1 MNTKFQIQITVNN
14 WDGGTSTI
22 SKDFYSRDIS
32 RFTALIGTIN
42 NNSGKNTFNW
52 FGNGKGLPVKLNG
65 STYTLDKYTLI
76 KIMNDNFGWTI
87 NSDDDIN
94 LVKEFFLR
102 FTPYGAD
109 HISNIKIFKIEELEL
124 Q

>member
-1 MNTKFQIQITVNN
+1 MNTKFQIQITVQNF
-14 WDGGTSTI
+14 GGTSTI
-22 SKDFYSRDIS
+22 SKDIYLRDIS
-32 RFTALIGTIN
+32 RFTALIVAIN

-52 FGNGKGLPVKLNG
+52 FGNGKGLPVKFNG
-65 STYTLDKYTLI
+65 ANYALDKYTLI
-76 KIMNDNFGWTI
+76 KIMNDNFGLKI

>member
-14 WDGGTSTI
+14 LNGGISTI
-22 SKDFYSRDIS
+22 SKDFYLRDIS

-52 FGNGKGLPVKLNG
+52 FGNGKGLPVKFNG
-65 STYTLDKYTLI
+65 ANYTLDKYTLI
-76 KIMNDNFGWTI
+76 KIMNDNFGLKI

-109 HISNIKIFKIEELEL
+109 HILNIKIFKIEELEL

>member
-14 WDGGTSTI
+14 LNGGTSTI

-32 RFTALIGTIN
+32 RFTSLMTAIN
-42 NNSGKNTFNW
+42 NNNGKNAFNW
-52 FGNGKGLPVKLNG
+52 FGNGKGLPVKFNG
-65 STYTLDKYTLI
+65 ANYTLDKYTLI
-76 KIMNDNFGWTI
+76 KIMNDNFGWKI

-109 HISNIKIFKIEELEL
+109 HILNIKIFKIEELEL

>member
-14 WDGGTSTI
+14 WNGGISTI

-42 NNSGKNTFNW
+42 NNSGNNAFNW
-52 FGNGKGLPVKLNG
+52 FGNGKGLPVKFNG
-65 STYTLDKYTLI
+65 ANYTLDKYTLI
-76 KIMNDNFGWTI
+76 KIMNDNFGLKI

>member
-1 MNTKFQIQITVNN
+1 MNTKFQIQITVHN

-22 SKDFYSRDIS
+22 SKDFYLRDIS
-32 RFTALIGTIN
+32 RFTDLMSAIN
-42 NNSGKNTFNW
+42 NNSGKNICNW
-52 FGNGKGLPVKLNG
+52 FGNGKGLPVKFNG
-65 STYTLDKYTLI
+65 ANYTLDKYTLI
-76 KIMNDNFGWTI
+76 KIMNDNFGLKI

>member
-22 SKDFYSRDIS
+22 SKDFYSRDIN
-32 RFTALIGTIN
+32 RFTALITAIN

>member
-22 SKDFYSRDIS
+22 SKDFYLRDIS

-42 NNSGKNTFNW
+42 NNSGKNAFNW
-52 FGNGKGLPVKLNG
+52 FGNGKGLPVKFNG

-76 KIMNDNFGWTI
+76 KIMNDNFGWKI

-109 HISNIKIFKIEELEL
+109 HISNIKILKIEELEL

>member
-22 SKDFYSRDIS
+22 SKDFYLRDIS
-32 RFTALIGTIN
+32 RFTALIGAIN
-42 NNSGKNTFNW
+42 NNSGKNAFNW
-52 FGNGKGLPVKLNG
+52 FGNGKGLPVKFNG
-65 STYTLDKYTLI
+65 ANYTLDKYTLI
-76 KIMNDNFGWTI
+76 KIMNDNFGWII

-109 HISNIKIFKIEELEL
+109 HILNIKIFKIEELEL

>member
-1 MNTKFQIQITVNN
+1 MNTKFQIQITVHN

-22 SKDFYSRDIS
+22 SKDFYLRDIS
-32 RFTALIGTIN
+32 RFTALINAIN

-76 KIMNDNFGWTI
+76 KIMNDNFGWKI

-109 HISNIKIFKIEELEL
+109 HISNIKILKIEELEL

>member
-14 WDGGTSTI
+14 LNGGISTI
-22 SKDFYSRDIS
+22 SKDFYLRDIS
-32 RFTALIGTIN
+32 RFTALVNAIN

-52 FGNGKGLPVKLNG
+52 FGNGKGLPVKFNG
-65 STYTLDKYTLI
+65 TNYTLDKYSLI
-76 KIMNDNFGWTI
+76 KIMNDNFGLKI

-94 LVKEFFLR
+94 IVKEFFLR

-109 HISNIKIFKIEELEL
+109 HILNIKIFKIEELEL
-124 Q
+124 K

>member
-14 WDGGTSTI
+14 LNGGTSTI

-32 RFTALIGTIN
+32 RFTALITSIN
-42 NNSGKNTFNW
+42 NNSGKNTCNW
-52 FGNGKGLPVKLNG
+52 FWNVKGLPVKFNG
-65 STYTLDKYTLI
+65 ANYTLDKYTLI
-76 KIMNDNFGWTI
+76 KIMNDNFGLKI

>member
-14 WDGGTSTI
+14 LNGGISTI
-22 SKDFYSRDIS
+22 SKDFYLRDIS
-32 RFTALIGTIN
+32 RFTALIGAIN
-42 NNSGKNTFNW
+42 NNSGKNMFNW
-52 FGNGKGLPVKLNG
+52 FGNGKGLPVKFNG
-65 STYTLDKYTLI
+65 ANYTLDKYTLI
-76 KIMNDNFGWTI
+76 KIMNDNFGLKI

-109 HISNIKIFKIEELEL
+109 HILNIKIFKIEELEL

>member
-1 MNTKFQIQITVNN
+1 MNTKFQIQITVHNC
-14 WDGGTSTI
+14 DGGTSTI
-22 SKDFYSRDIS
+22 SKDFYLRDIS
-32 RFTALIGTIN
+32 RFTDLISAIN

-76 KIMNDNFGWTI
+76 KIMNDNFGWKI

-109 HISNIKIFKIEELEL
+109 HISNIKILKIEELEL

>member
-14 WDGGTSTI
+14 LNGGISTI
-22 SKDFYSRDIS
+22 SKDFYLRDIS

-52 FGNGKGLPVKLNG
+52 FGNGKGLPVKFNG
-65 STYTLDKYTLI
+65 ANYTLDKYTLI
-76 KIMNDNFGWTI
+76 KIMNDNFGWKI

-109 HISNIKIFKIEELEL
+109 HILNIKIFKIEELEL

>member
-1 MNTKFQIQITVNN
+1 MNTKFQIQITVHN

-22 SKDFYSRDIS
+22 SKDFYLRDIS
-32 RFTALIGTIN
+32 RFTALINAIN

-76 KIMNDNFGWTI
+76 KIMNDNFGWKI

-102 FTPYGAD
+102 FTPYGPD
-109 HISNIKIFKIEELEL
+109 HLSNIKMFKIEELEL

>member
-1 MNTKFQIQITVNN
+1 MNTKFQIQITVHNLN
-14 WDGGTSTI
+14 SGTSTI

-32 RFTALIGTIN
+32 RFTALISTIN
-42 NNSGKNTFNW
+42 DNCGKNAFNW
-52 FGNGKGLPVKLNG
+52 FGNGKGLPAKFNG
-65 STYTLDKYTLI
+65 ATYTLDKYTLI
-76 KIMNDNFGWTI
+76 KIMNDNFGWKI

-109 HISNIKIFKIEELEL
+109 HILNIKIFKIEELEL
-124 Q
+124 K

>member
-14 WDGGTSTI
+14 LNGGISTI
-22 SKDFYSRDIS
+22 SKDFYLRDIS

-42 NNSGKNTFNW
+42 NNSGNNTFNW
-52 FGNGKGLPVKLNG
+52 FGNGKGLPVKFNG
-65 STYTLDKYTLI
+65 ANYTLDKYTLI
-76 KIMNDNFGWTI
+76 KIMNDNFGLKI

-109 HISNIKIFKIEELEL
+109 HILNIKIFKIEELEL

>member
-1 MNTKFQIQITVNN
+1 MNTKFQIQITVHNLN
-14 WDGGTSTI
+14 GGTSTI
-22 SKDFYSRDIS
+22 SKDFYLRDIS
-32 RFTALIGTIN
+32 RFTDLMSAIN
-42 NNSGKNTFNW
+42 NNSGKNMFNW

-76 KIMNDNFGWTI
+76 KIMNDNFGWKI

>member
-1 MNTKFQIQITVNN
+1 MNTKFQIQITVHN

-22 SKDFYSRDIS
+22 SKDFYLRDIS
-32 RFTALIGTIN
+32 RFTALINAI

-76 KIMNDNFGWTI
+76 KIMNDNFGWKI

>member
-1 MNTKFQIQITVNN
+1 MNTKFQIQITVHNLN
-14 WDGGTSTI
+14 GGTSTI

-32 RFTALIGTIN
+32 RFTALIAAIN
-42 NNSGKNTFNW
+42 NNSGKNAFNW

-65 STYTLDKYTLI
+65 TNYTLDKYTLI
-76 KIMNDNFGWTI
+76 KIMNDNFGYKI
-87 NSDDDIN
+87 NCIDELN

-109 HISNIKIFKIEELEL
+109 HILNIKIFKIEELEL

>member
-14 WDGGTSTI
+14 LNGGISTI
-22 SKDFYSRDIS
+22 SKDFYLRDIS
-32 RFTALIGTIN
+32 RFTALINTIN

-52 FGNGKGLPVKLNG
+52 FGNGKGLPVKFNG
-65 STYTLDKYTLI
+65 ANYTLDKYSLI
-76 KIMNDNFGWTI
+76 KIMNDNFGLKI

-94 LVKEFFLR
+94 IVKEFFLR

-109 HISNIKIFKIEELEL
+109 HILNIKIFKIEELEL
-124 Q
+124 K

>member
-1 MNTKFQIQITVNN
+1 MNTKFQIQITVHNLN
-14 WDGGTSTI
+14 GGTSTI

-32 RFTALIGTIN
+32 RFTDLIVAIN

-52 FGNGKGLPVKLNG
+52 FGNGNGLPVKFNG
-65 STYTLDKYTLI
+65 TTYTLDNYLLI
-76 KIMNDNFGWTI
+76 KIMNDNFGLKI
-87 NSDDDIN
+87 NSDDDLN

-109 HISNIKIFKIEELEL
+109 HILNIKILKIEELEL

>member
-32 RFTALIGTIN
+32 RFTDLMSAIN

-52 FGNGKGLPVKLNG
+52 FGNGKGLPVKFNG

-76 KIMNDNFGWTI
+76 KIMNDNFGWKI

-109 HISNIKIFKIEELEL
+109 HILNIKIFKIEELEL

>member
-14 WDGGTSTI
+14 WNGGTSTI
-22 SKDFYSRDIS
+22 SKDFYLRDIS
-32 RFTALIGTIN
+32 RFTALINAIN
-42 NNSGKNTFNW
+42 NSCKNTFNW

-76 KIMNDNFGWTI
+76 KIMNDNFGLKI

-109 HISNIKIFKIEELEL
+109 HILNIKIFKIEELEL

>member
-14 WDGGTSTI
+14 LNGGISTI
-22 SKDFYSRDIS
+22 SKDFYLRDIS
-32 RFTALIGTIN
+32 RFTALIVAIN
-42 NNSGKNTFNW
+42 NNSGKNAFNW
-52 FGNGKGLPVKLNG
+52 FGNGKGLPVKFNG
-65 STYTLDKYTLI
+65 VNYTLDKYSLI
-76 KIMNDNFGWTI
+76 KIMNDNFGWKI

-109 HISNIKIFKIEELEL
+109 HILNIKIFKIEELEL

>member
-1 MNTKFQIQITVNN
+1 MNTKFQIQITVYN

-22 SKDFYSRDIS
+22 SKDFYLRDIS
-32 RFTALIGTIN
+32 RFTDLMSAIN

-76 KIMNDNFGWTI
+76 KIMNDNFGWKI

>member
-1 MNTKFQIQITVNN
+1 MNTKFQIQITVQNF
-14 WDGGTSTI
+14 GGTSTI
-22 SKDFYSRDIS
+22 SKDFYLRDIS
-32 RFTALIGTIN
+32 RFTVLIGAIN
-42 NNSGKNTFNW
+42 NNSGKNAFNW
-52 FGNGKGLPVKLNG
+52 FGNGKGLPVKFNG
-65 STYTLDKYTLI
+65 ANYTLDKYTLI
-76 KIMNDNFGWTI
+76 KIMNDNFGLKI

>member
-14 WDGGTSTI
+14 LNGGISTI
-22 SKDFYSRDIS
+22 SKDFYLRDIS
-32 RFTALIGTIN
+32 RFTALVNAIN

-52 FGNGKGLPVKLNG
+52 FGNGKGLPVKFNG
-65 STYTLDKYTLI
+65 TNYTLDKYSLI
-76 KIMNDNFGWTI
+76 KIMNDNFGLKI

-94 LVKEFFLR
+94 IVKEFFLR

-109 HISNIKIFKIEELEL
+109 HILNIKIFKIEEIEL
-124 Q
+124 K

>member
-1 MNTKFQIQITVNN
+1 MNTKFQIQITVHN

-22 SKDFYSRDIS
+22 SKDFYLRDIS
-32 RFTALIGTIN
+32 RFTALIGAIN

-52 FGNGKGLPVKLNG
+52 FGNGKGLPVKFNG
-65 STYTLDKYTLI
+65 ANYTLDKYTLI
-76 KIMNDNFGWTI
+76 KIMNDNFGLKI

-109 HISNIKIFKIEELEL
+109 HILNIKIFKIEELEL

>member
-14 WDGGTSTI
+14 LNGGISTI
-22 SKDFYSRDIS
+22 SKDFYLRDIS
-32 RFTALIGTIN
+32 RFTALVNAIN

-52 FGNGKGLPVKLNG
+52 FGNGKGLPVKFNG
-65 STYTLDKYTLI
+65 ANYTLDKYSLI
-76 KIMNDNFGWTI
+76 KIMNDNFGLKI

-94 LVKEFFLR
+94 IVKEFFLR

-109 HISNIKIFKIEELEL
+109 HILNIKIFKIEELEL
-124 Q
+124 K

>member
-1 MNTKFQIQITVNN
+1 MNTKLQIQITVNN

-32 RFTALIGTIN
+32 RFTALITAIN

-76 KIMNDNFGWTI
+76 KIMNDNFGWKI